1 MCSRREPRAGRANAL
16 AALVGR
22 RRGMPR
28 LDSGLTE
35 YAELLSPIQTV
46 PSDGNLMTIHPPR
59 GCLCL
64 ICMSSQ
70 SRNFFGGVSPAAFHL
85 FSSANWIPVWR
96 AQPTTP
102 SVALGA
108 AQFLARSRNMS
119 GGPYGGG
126 SSLAT
131 VRAPARRARAMRPPS
146 RNIIARRR
154 AQLCSP
160 RSNGE
165 DERSA
170 WRDIRTR
177 ARVLVPRSLP
187 DVACAPRSPSRP
199 LSRAF
204 PRHPDSDSPASPD
217 SPSRQFMRVGAV
229 VVGLGYGAVM
239 GTFTGLVC

>member
-1 MCSRREPRAGRANAL
+1 
-16 AALVGR
+16 
-22 RRGMPR
+22 MPSCC
-28 LDSGLTE
+28 LPFK
-35 YAELLSPIQTV
+35 LSP
-46 PSDGNLMTIHPPR
+46 PDGNLMTIHPPR

-70 SRNFFGGVSPAAFHL
+70 SRNFFGGVSQGC
-85 FSSANWIPVWR
+85 FSPLLVCQLRIPVWR

-160 RSNGE
+160 PFERRGRTLSVARHPHARACSRPTESPGRGV
-165 DERSA
+165 RSA
-170 WRDIRTR
+170 KSLSSTPSRVRFLDTLTLTLPRLPISSVSTVHR
-177 ARVLVPRSLP
+177 AWAPWWLVLV
-187 DVACAPRSPSRP
+187 
-199 LSRAF
+199 
-204 PRHPDSDSPASPD
+204 
-217 SPSRQFMRVGAV
+217 
-229 VVGLGYGAVM
+229 
-239 GTFTGLVC
+239 TGR